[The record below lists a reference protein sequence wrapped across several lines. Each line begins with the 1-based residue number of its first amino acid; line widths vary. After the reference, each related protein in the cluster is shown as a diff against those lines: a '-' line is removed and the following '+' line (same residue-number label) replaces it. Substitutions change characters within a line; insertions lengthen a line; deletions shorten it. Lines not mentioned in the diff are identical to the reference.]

1 MPDLAQ
7 HGRTG
12 DIMDAREV
20 AAAPELIPGPWHC
33 PGCDVAMT
41 PVACGPCNYEVSPH
55 FRANGKHDPECRYD
69 GQHFDAKPGEI
80 RRIKRSMSMGPPESM
95 PTRLRLAER
104 RPQRREPDRTNPDDQ
119 PVHAYRGRPDAND
132 APSTHEST
140 ASMLHR
146 IADAYCCYP
155 LERSRRL
162 RIPECAG
169 RTYAD
174 CFRQLKN
181 TTGTG
186 AFDYIVLF
194 APIRFQTP
202 AVRDHTMTIQLGPA
216 HWKAPYDPNAPTSP
230 DAVYRVSFLTGT
242 WRDRDRN
249 RFRYKLLEAI
259 DDQRRDHG
267 DKDETWRTYLFVLGR
282 QDPRDPALFN
292 VEDHRL
298 TCFFRLHKTVYLQ
311 L

>member
-1 MPDLAQ
+1 MPDLAH

-41 PVACGPCNYEVSPH
+41 TVACGPCDYEVSPH
-55 FRANGKHDPECRYD
+55 FRANDKHDPECRYD
-69 GQHFDAKPGEI
+69 GQYSDAKPGEI
-80 RRIKRSMSMGPPESM
+80 RRIKRSMGPPESM

-104 RPQRREPDRTNPDDQ
+104 RPQRRDPDRIDPDAE
-119 PVHAYRGRPDAND
+119 PVDAYHGRPDVDD
-132 APSTHEST
+132 ATDTHEST

-146 IADAYCCYP
+146 IADAYCRYP

-162 RIPECAG
+162 RIPHCAG

-174 CFRQLKN
+174 CFHQLKN
-181 TTGTG
+181 TTGKV
-186 AFDYIVLF
+186 AFDYAVLF
-194 APIRFQTP
+194 APIRFRTP
-202 AVRDHTMTIQLGPA
+202 AVRERTMTIQLSPA
-216 HWKAPYDPNAPTSP
+216 HWKAPYDPDAPTSP

-242 WRDRDRN
+242 WRGRNRN
-249 RFRYKLLEAI
+249 RFRYELLEAI
-259 DDQRRDHG
+259 ADQRRDHG
-267 DKDETWRTYLFVLGR
+267 DEDKTWRTYLFFLGR
-282 QDPRDPALFN
+282 QDLRDLALFN

-298 TCFFRLHKTVYLQ
+298 ACLFRLRKTVYQRL
-311 L
+311 